1 MHDIQF
7 SSSIRG
13 RHQLVV
19 SVNDQPIA
27 GSPFPVYVKIPPTQ
41 LGKPVRIIGGLNGPG
56 YDLILIFK
64 LERNILIMMSLLIFC
79 TYCDVIIRVAM
90 VPVYVCARLCLHAN
104 TKKLIMRLF
113 PQLHVVSQARLD
125 S

>member
-1 MHDIQF
+1 MYDIQF

-27 GSPFPVYVKIPPTQ
+27 CSPFPVYVKIPPTQ
-41 LGKPVRIIGGLNGPG
+41 LGKPMRIIGGLNGPG

-64 LERNILIMMSLLIFC
+64 LKRNILIMMSFSVHTVMSLLE
-79 TYCDVIIRVAM
+79 
-90 VPVYVCARLCLHAN
+90 
-104 TKKLIMRLF
+104 
-113 PQLHVVSQARLD
+113 
-125 S
+125 

>member
-1 MHDIQF
+1 MLTLN
-7 SSSIRG
+7 G
-13 RHQLVV
+13 RLNRPI
-19 SVNDQPIA
+19 SVNYQPIA
-27 GSPFPVYVKIPPTQ
+27 NSPFPVYVKIPPTQ

-64 LERNILIMMSLLIFC
+64 LERNILIMMSLLIFY
-79 TYCDVIIRVAM
+79 TYCDVIIRVTM
-90 VPVYVCARLCLHAN
+90 VPVYVCARLCSHAN

-113 PQLHVVSQARLD
+113 PQLHVDSQARLSLID

>member
-1 MHDIQF
+1 MYDIQF

-13 RHQLVV
+13 HHQLVV

-27 GSPFPVYVKIPPTQ
+27 DSPFPVYVKIPPTR

-64 LERNILIMMSLLIFC
+64 LRRNISIIMSLLIFC
-79 TYCDVIIRVAM
+79 TYCDVIIRVTV
-90 VPVYVCARLCLHAN
+90 VPV
-104 TKKLIMRLF
+104 
-113 PQLHVVSQARLD
+113 
-125 S
+125 